1 MAMTMKILTIKQVA
15 EYLKVH
21 ESTVYRLVRH
31 GELPAFKVGYH
42 WRFKLESIDCWCLAQ
57 EQAQRSALGGQHFA
71 SAGKR
76 RGDSECNDIE
86 PI

>member
-1 MAMTMKILTIKQVA
+1 MEILTLRQVA

-21 ESTVYRLVRH
+21 ESTVYRLVYR

-57 EQAQRSALGGQHFA
+57 QQAKRSALRDQLFA
-71 SAGKR
+71 RAG
-76 RGDSECNDIE
+76 
-86 PI
+86 